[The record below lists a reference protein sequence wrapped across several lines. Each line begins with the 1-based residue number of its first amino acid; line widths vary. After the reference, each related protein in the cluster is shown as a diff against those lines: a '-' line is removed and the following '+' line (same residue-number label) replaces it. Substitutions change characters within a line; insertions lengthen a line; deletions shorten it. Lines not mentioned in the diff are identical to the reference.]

1 MHAVRGVT
9 RVSIDARVKPGG
21 EHGARVLVAD
31 DDVLARN
38 ALREA
43 LVAAGLSVVGQAS
56 DSPQAINLAA
66 RCLPDVVVMDAELP
80 PSGAVETMG
89 ALVRAAPGTSVV
101 LLAIAGDDEAGLVAL
116 AHGAAGYLSRGIDLR
131 GLARAVRGVAAGEA
145 AISRRLTRRLI
156 ERFHEQSH
164 EHPGLRPIRS
174 PLTTREWEVL
184 DLMASGVSTRDMA
197 RELVVSPDTVNSHV
211 HHILRKLHARSR
223 AEAVV
228 MAQRARHHG
237 NGSVALASP

>member
-1 MHAVRGVT
+1 M
-9 RVSIDARVKPGG
+9 
-21 EHGARVLVAD
+21 RVLVAD
-31 DDVLARN
+31 GDALARN

-43 LVAAGLSVVGQAS
+43 LGAAGLSVVGQAS

-80 PSGAVETMG
+80 PSGVETMQ
-89 ALVRAAPGTSVV
+89 ALARAAPGTSVV

-116 AHGAAGYLSRGIDLR
+116 AQGAAGYLSRGTDLR

-145 AISRRLTRRLI
+145 AISRRLTRRVI
-156 ERFHEQSH
+156 ERFHEQTH

-184 DLMASGVSTRDMA
+184 DLMASGASTRDMVQ
-197 RELVVSPDTVNSHV
+197 ELVVSPDTVNSHV
-211 HHILRKLHARSR
+211 HHILRKLHANSR

-237 NGSVALASP
+237 NGSAAFGSA